1 MLVLEFRHPSP
12 PGPRGAVKPLNVS
25 MFSPAP
31 QLTMLPGILNVLNG
45 LKSFSAE
52 LGWLVGIRAA
62 PDPPSSF
69 LLLGP
74 ARPVMGALL
83 EVMLA
88 LTGGGPVGMIPKL
101 LSFPAA
107 MAAKLVLVTGLVL
120 EDMTGPE

>member
-1 MLVLEFRHPSP
+1 
-12 PGPRGAVKPLNVS
+12 
-25 MFSPAP
+25 
-31 QLTMLPGILNVLNG
+31 MLPGILNVLKG

-52 LGWLVGIRAA
+52 PGWLGGIRGA

-69 LLLGP
+69 LLP
-74 ARPVMGALL
+74 PPVRGALL

-88 LTGGGPVGMIPKL
+88 FTGGGPVGMMPKL